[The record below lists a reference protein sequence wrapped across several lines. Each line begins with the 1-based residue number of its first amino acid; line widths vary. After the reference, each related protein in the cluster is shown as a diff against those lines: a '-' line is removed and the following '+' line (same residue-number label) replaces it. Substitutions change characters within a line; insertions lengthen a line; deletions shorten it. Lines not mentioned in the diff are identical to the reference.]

1 VVQKKH
7 HKKVLNHKVTKQPKS
22 VFFFLSLVY
31 QPVAPFLHGP
41 IFAILLFNVV
51 IFVLVIRVIIK
62 HNQRTLGRSKEG
74 MNKKTAV
81 RLLISFTGVMFLFGL
96 TWLFGALT
104 ITGFGD
110 SRASTAFQV
119 LFVIL
124 NAFQGFFI
132 FLFFCVFS
140 KDARESWMEV
150 FSCGRYQSKF
160 LHPSQAKHAGTG
172 TTAQEMDKT
181 ASANLTSSN
190 FGTSTSASNFNLSTY
205 ELSEEKGTSEVLLD
219 KENIQAPC

>member
-1 VVQKKH
+1 M
-7 HKKVLNHKVTKQPKS
+7 
-22 VFFFLSLVY
+22 F
-31 QPVAPFLHGP
+31 
-41 IFAILLFNVV
+41 I
-51 IFVLVIRVIIK
+51 LVIGVLIR
-62 HNQRTLGRSKEG
+62 HSRNTLGRSKEQV
-74 MNKKTAV
+74 NKKTTI
-81 RLLISFTGVMFLFGL
+81 RLLISITGVMFLFGL

-150 FSCGRYQSKF
+150 FSCGHYQSKF

-172 TTAQEMDKT
+172 TTAQEIDKT

-190 FGTSTSASNFNLSTY
+190 FGTSTLHSTSNFNLSTD
-205 ELSEEKGTSEVLLD
+205 ELSEEKCTSEVLLD
-219 KENIQAPC
+219 QENIQAPC